1 MDIAMASSPM
11 DFWTLCF
18 DHTMLGFLVPELIVF
33 EREGEVVSA
42 TASKFG

>member
-18 DHTMLGFLVPELIVF
+18 DYTMLGFLVPEF
-33 EREGEVVSA
+33 EREGEVVSVKA
-42 TASKFG
+42 GKFD